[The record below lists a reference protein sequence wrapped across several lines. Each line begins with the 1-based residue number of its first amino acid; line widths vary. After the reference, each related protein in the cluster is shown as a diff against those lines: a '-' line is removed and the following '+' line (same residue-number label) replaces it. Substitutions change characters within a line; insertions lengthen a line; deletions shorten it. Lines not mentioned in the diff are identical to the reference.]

1 MKRESSTFKLK
12 GRNMALV
19 LIEDEDESDLP
30 TQQEGAGE
38 KLTDPNFNAR
48 TLERWTYTTVD
59 DDRTC
64 VECDAH
70 DMQEFNVENVDEL
83 QSLFPYGEVEAY
95 NTFRPMI
102 HPHCRRVIKLM
113 ETYYEED

>member
-19 LIEDEDESDLP
+19 LIADEDESDLP

-38 KLTDPNFNAR
+38 KLRDPNFNAR
-48 TLERWTYTTVD
+48 TTEKWTYTKVD

-83 QSLFPYGEVEAY
+83 QILFPYGEVEAY

-102 HPHCRRVIKLM
+102 HPHCRCVITLM
-113 ETYYEED
+113 ETFYEED

>member
-1 MKRESSTFKLK
+1 
-12 GRNMALV
+12 MALV
-19 LIEDEDESDLP
+19 LIADEDERDLL

-38 KLTDPNFNAR
+38 KLRDPNFNAR

-102 HPHCRRVIKLM
+102 HPHCICVITLM